1 MVLGIAESGVAD
13 TSREG
18 FVIESLTPDE
28 TNSANINTIFKTR
41 TAGSVTQHI
50 LLEGNG
56 KGTTF
61 AGNLTIPEYIYH
73 SGDTN
78 SYFGWS
84 DNDHYILRTAG
95 STKIFADASNTYLY
109 FEGSQ
114 KLRTINTG
122 ILVTGGISASA
133 TSSISCDGATKA
145 LGVSNVGTTSDPTME
160 IKTSGTASG
169 ASSLDIYQVNTIYGP
184 SAIQFFYGSTSSTAV
199 GSIRAASS
207 STTYNTSSDY
217 RLKENITDLSNALER
232 VDNLEPKR
240 FNFKN
245 TPDVVVDGFLA
256 HEAQEVVPQAVSGE
270 KDAEIDGKPSYQG
283 IDHSMIVPL
292 LTAAIKELKAQNEEL
307 LARIEA
313 LENN

>member
-1 MVLGIAESGVAD
+1 MKVSGAGG
-13 TSREG
+13 TSG
-18 FVIESLTPDE
+18 
-28 TNSANINTIFKTR
+28 
-41 TAGSVTQHI
+41 
-50 LLEGNG
+50 
-56 KGTTF
+56 
-61 AGNLTIPEYIYH
+61 
-73 SGDTN
+73 
-78 SYFGWS
+78 
-84 DNDHYILRTAG
+84 
-95 STKIFADASNTYLY
+95 
-109 FEGSQ
+109 
-114 KLRTINTG
+114 
-122 ILVTGGISASA
+122 
-133 TSSISCDGATKA
+133 
-145 LGVSNVGTTSDPTME
+145 PTME

-169 ASSLDIYQVNTIYGP
+169 ASSLDIYQVDTIYGP

-256 HEAQEVVPQAVSGE
+256 HEAQEVVP
-270 KDAEIDGKPSYQG
+270 YQG

-307 LARIEA
+307 LARIEK